1 MVSISKHSI
10 RFKALLSGFK
20 GVEVFLVL
28 FVKNLVFVRFKGF
41 KTQLKDILT
50 PPERVGKAYGK
61 GFLFRHLPMQSRCS
75 GLYAGAEHHSLL
87 PLLSSC

>member
-1 MVSISKHSI
+1 MTRIAKYDI

-41 KTQLKDILT
+41 KTQLKGIPT
-50 PPERVGKAYGK
+50 PPRTGGQDIRQKI
-61 GFLFRHLPMQSRCS
+61 PI
-75 GLYAGAEHHSLL
+75 
-87 PLLSSC
+87 